1 MQLNDLKETHL
12 KVFPNLVTTD
22 ATIEISLSQK
32 SKVHLTLANA
42 IGQSID
48 LLTETMERG
57 SHTIALPTATIS
69 KGAYFLILT
78 MQTNTGTDVVRF
90 VKD

>member
-1 MQLNDLKETHL
+1 MQLNDLKETHI
-12 KVFPNLVTTD
+12 KVFPNPVTTD

-32 SKVHLTLANA
+32 SKVHLTLANS
-42 IGQSID
+42 IGQNIY
-48 LLTETMERG
+48 LLTETMESG

-69 KGAYFLILT
+69 KGAYFLT